1 MDNIIS
7 NLSLNII
14 YDYRQNAL
22 FMKYF
27 LKLNGP
33 FVIVQKLKQER
44 DEDTITDIIDFVYA
58 AMVRFK
64 IAESFLRAGLLSL

>member
-1 MDNIIS
+1 
-7 NLSLNII
+7 
-14 YDYRQNAL
+14 
-22 FMKYF
+22 MKYF

-33 FVIVQKLKQER
+33 YVIVQKLKQER